1 MAEPVPSEGS
11 VPEHEPLGPG
21 EERERPA
28 AQLPVPLTSFIG
40 REEERQAI
48 GALLRRTGVRLV
60 TLTGPG
66 GVGKTRLAL
75 CIAEELE
82 PEFADG
88 LVFVDLAPI
97 RDPGLVLTTI
107 ARVLGV
113 GEDGDLTLEDR
124 LVAALRE
131 RELLLILDNVEQVTA
146 AAPQVGALLGSCPSL
161 TVLAT
166 GRAALRVSGEQ
177 EFAVSP
183 LALPDLHRLP
193 PLPELAAIEAIALF
207 VRRARAVRP
216 DFELT
221 EANAEVV
228 ATICAMLDGLPL
240 AIELA
245 AARSKVLSPPALL
258 SRLTNRLQVLT
269 SGPRDLPARQQTLR
283 DAIAWS
289 YDSLPAE
296 EQALFRCLAVF
307 AGGFTLE
314 AAEAVASRA
323 VVQLGALWASRGEES
338 LLLDSSH
345 PEGTRR
351 LLDSVLDGVASLV
364 DKSLLRQEDVGDDE
378 VRLGMLETIREFG
391 FERLAERGEEV
402 AARNAHLD
410 YCLELAER
418 AEPELTRPDQVV
430 WLNRLEAE
438 HFNLWDA
445 LTWALEG
452 DRLEQGLRLAGAL
465 LRYWEH
471 HSHYAEERR
480 WLERALARAQ
490 DVPGEVRANALHAE
504 GVLAYLQGDHAQAN
518 EALNEAATLYR
529 VAGNRYGASFAL
541 NRLGTLAL
549 HAGDHERADAYFAE
563 AETLIRAVGDQDGTA
578 AVLGQIGYAALLRG
592 DYARAFDQ
600 LGESLALYRS
610 IHSKLGAGRVL
621 IHLGRSHTEQGEP
634 ALAMPLLREALVL
647 TREAGNR
654 WYLAEALESLATAT
668 ARLGDLPRAAR
679 FWGAAEALRETIGG
693 PVPPAD
699 RARYQEDL
707 ASLQARLGE
716 AAFAEAWAMG
726 RELTLD
732 ELAAEAE
739 SLPAAPSGAPA
750 PRPDSTSSL
759 AGLTAREVEVLRLLA
774 EGRTNPEIAEILF
787 ISPRTA
793 STHVTNILGKLGLSS
808 RSAAAAFAHRTGI
821 V

>member
-1 MAEPVPSEGS
+1 VAEPSPSEGS

-21 EERERPA
+21 EERERPS

-48 GALLRRTGVRLV
+48 GALLRRNGVRLV

-75 CIAEELE
+75 CVAEEFD

-97 RDPGLVLTTI
+97 RDAALVLPTI

-113 GEDGDLTLEDR
+113 GEDGDLALEDR

-146 AAPQVGALLGSCPSL
+146 AAPQIGALLGACPGL

-216 DFELT
+216 DFELNET
-221 EANAEVV
+221 NAEVV

-289 YDSLPAE
+289 YDSLSEE
-296 EQALFRCLAVF
+296 EQSLFRRLAVF

-314 AAEAVASRA
+314 AAEAVADGTAGGRD
-323 VVQLGALWASRGEES
+323 AL
-338 LLLDSSH
+338 
-345 PEGTRR
+345 P
-351 LLDSVLDGVASLV
+351 VLDGVASLV
-364 DKSLLRQEDVGDDE
+364 DKSLLRQEEVGDDE

-391 FERLAERGEEV
+391 LERLAERGEEA
-402 AARNAHLD
+402 AARNAHLE
-410 YCLELAER
+410 YCLAFAER

-452 DRLEQGLRLAGAL
+452 DRLEQGLCLAGAL

-480 WLERALARAQ
+480 WLERALARSQ

-504 GVLAYLQGDHAQAN
+504 GVLAYLQGDHVRAR
-518 EALNEAATLYR
+518 EALTEAATLYR

-549 HAGDHERADAYFAE
+549 HAGDHDRADAYFAE
-563 AETLIRAVGDQDGTA
+563 AETLIREVGDQDGTA

-592 DYARAFDQ
+592 DHAQALDR

-610 IHSKLGAGRVL
+610 IHSKLGSGRVL
-621 IHLGRSHTEQGEP
+621 IHLGRTHTERGEP
-634 ALAMPLLREALVL
+634 GLAMPLLREALVM

-654 WYLAEALESLATAT
+654 WYVAEALESLAAAT

-679 FWGAAEALRETIGG
+679 FWGAAETLRETIGG

-707 ASLQARLGE
+707 ASLRSRLGE
-716 AAFAEAWAMG
+716 VPFAESWAAG
-726 RELTLD
+726 RELTVD
-732 ELAAEAE
+732 ELAAEAVTG
-739 SLPAAPSGAPA
+739 PDTPSGPSV
-750 PRPDSTSSL
+750 PRAESASPL